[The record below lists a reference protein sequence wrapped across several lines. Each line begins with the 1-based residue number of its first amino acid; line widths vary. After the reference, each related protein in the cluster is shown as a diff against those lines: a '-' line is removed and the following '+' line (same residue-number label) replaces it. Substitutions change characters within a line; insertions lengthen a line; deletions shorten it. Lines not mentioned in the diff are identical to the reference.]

1 MKKHRSISQKL
12 GLVVG
17 VGILLIAGIL
27 IAYSSMET
35 RQKSVQ
41 DAEELAV
48 ESAKDYAGKV
58 KAELEHALDESRAL
72 AQSFSAIKARDSLQL
87 SRRQVNGMLESFIRK
102 NEDFLGVYTGW
113 ESNAFD
119 GMDQKYRNTRGHD
132 ETGRFIPYWVRNANG
147 QISLEPLKDY
157 QKAGAGAYYQLPKKR
172 RNEVVLDPFY
182 YEVGSEEVLM
192 VSLVTPIMHNGVFYG
207 ITGVDYAVD
216 FVQSMVN
223 KHDLYQGQAG
233 LAVVSNNGKYVANS
247 NNPDLLGKK
256 ITQKY
261 QQASQQM
268 QALQD
273 GRQQM
278 WNHNNKLKVFVP
290 MELGQTNT
298 PWQVRVSIPRGLI
311 VKDANQLMRN
321 EIIIGLILTVLG
333 IGILVFF
340 VNRMI
345 SPLKDLKEI
354 TQKVANGDLEV
365 ESNIRRNDE
374 IGELS
379 EAVDQMVD
387 KLREIVENIKTGARS
402 ITSASEQVSSS
413 SQQLSQGASEQAS
426 STEEVSSSMEQ
437 MVSNIQ
443 QNSDNAKETEKI
455 TSKAS
460 DGIREGNDAT
470 QKSASSMKEIAE
482 KISIINDI
490 AYQTNL
496 LALNAAVEAAR
507 AGEHGKGFAVVASE
521 VRKLAERSSE
531 AADEIDQKSKEGVQ
545 ISEDAG
551 NKLEQLVPEIEKTS
565 QLVKEITSASSEMS
579 SGADQVNNAIQQLN
593 QVTQQNAAS
602 SEELATSA
610 EELSSQA
617 EQLSQTVAF
626 FKVNNQES
634 LSAGSTFGTVAKQTG
649 GQKQT
654 GQAQPGTADK
664 QQPANQQHQT
674 GQKPNQT
681 GQKQPAAN
689 PSAHQASTNT
699 QKQPSQYNQA
709 HNSNTHGQKGVNL
722 NLSGNQDH
730 EDQNFE
736 NF

>member
-17 VGILLIAGIL
+17 TGILLITGIL
-27 IAYSSMET
+27 ITYSSIET
-35 RQKSVQ
+35 RKKSIQ
-41 DAEELAV
+41 DAEKIAA

-72 AQSFSAIKARDSLQL
+72 AQSLTAIKATDSLQF
-87 SRRQVNGMLESFIRK
+87 SRHQVNGMLESFLRK
-102 NEDFLGVYTGW
+102 NPDFLGVYTGW
-113 ESNAFD
+113 EPNAFD
-119 GMDQKYRNTRGHD
+119 GNDQQYINARGHD
-132 ETGRFIPYWVRNANG
+132 ETGRFIPYWVRDGSG

-157 QKAGAGAYYQLPKKR
+157 QKAGAGAYYQLPKKK

-182 YEVGSEEVLM
+182 YQVGSEEVLM
-192 VSLVTPIMHNGVFYG
+192 VSLVTPVMHNGVFYG

-216 FVQSMVN
+216 FIQEMVN
-223 KHDLYQGQAG
+223 KHELYEGNAS
-233 LAVVSNNGKYVANS
+233 LAVVSNKGSYVANS
-247 NNPDLLGKK
+247 ENQDLLGEN
-256 ITQKY
+256 ITRKY
-261 QQASQQM
+261 DQADKQM
-268 QALQD
+268 EALQN
-273 GRQQM
+273 GEQQI
-278 WNHNNKLKVFVP
+278 WNHNGRLKVFVP
-290 MELGQTNT
+290 IELGQTNT
-298 PWQVRVSIPRGLI
+298 PWQVRVAVPRGLI
-311 VKDANQLMRN
+311 VEDANQMMIN
-321 EIIIGLILTVLG
+321 QIVIGLVLTALG
-333 IGILVFF
+333 IAILIFF

-345 SPLKDLKEI
+345 NPLKNLKEI
-354 TQKVANGDLEV
+354 TQKVANGNLEV
-365 ESNIRRNDE
+365 ESKIERNDE

-379 EAVDQMVD
+379 TAVDQMVG
-387 KLREIVENIKTGARS
+387 KLREIVDNIKNGARNIS
-402 ITSASEQVSSS
+402 SASEQVSSS

-426 STEEVSSSMEQ
+426 STEEVSSSMEE

-443 QNSDNAKETEKI
+443 QNADNAKETEKI

-460 DGIREGNDAT
+460 EGIREGNDAT

-507 AGEHGKGFAVVASE
+507 AGEHGRGFAVVASE

-531 AADEIDQKSKEGVQ
+531 AADEIDRKSKEGVQ

-565 QLVKEITSASSEMS
+565 NLVQEITSASSEMS
-579 SGADQVNNAIQQLN
+579 NGADQVNNAIQQLN

-617 EQLSQTVAF
+617 DQLNQTIAF
-626 FKVNNQES
+626 FKLDGQQETGQVS
-634 LSAGSTFGTVAKQTG
+634 TTKPSAGQNG
-649 GQKQT
+649 GQHQFSPKAGDGNDYHQQSLKQYQPT
-654 GQAQPGTADK
+654 QAQAEHSEPKPTGNGKGQYGTSRETTAGQQNNGK
-664 QQPANQQHQT
+664 Q
-674 GQKPNQT
+674 GID
-681 GQKQPAAN
+681 
-689 PSAHQASTNT
+689 
-699 QKQPSQYNQA
+699 
-709 HNSNTHGQKGVNL
+709 L
-722 NLSGNQDH
+722 NLSGSKDK